1 MKTRRRRFIAAKASA
16 VYFCLLILCT
26 PVTGSA
32 SDRDAEPADKAAT
45 ATKHT
50 IEKADVTVRW
60 IDERIG
66 DEDILD
72 RAFSPLD
79 KAVSDINRDINKG
92 DNSEA
97 PASESSKPA
106 PAQ

>member
-1 MKTRRRRFIAAKASA
+1 MKTSRRRFIAAKASA

-50 IEKADVTVRW
+50 IEKADVKH
-60 IDERIG
+60 
-66 DEDILD
+66 EDILD